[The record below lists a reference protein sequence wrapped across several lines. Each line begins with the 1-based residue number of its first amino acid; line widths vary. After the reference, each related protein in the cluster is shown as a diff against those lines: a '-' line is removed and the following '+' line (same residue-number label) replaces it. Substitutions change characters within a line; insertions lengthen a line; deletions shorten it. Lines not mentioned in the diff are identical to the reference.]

1 MKREGNLFEYDAD
14 MTLKNKFLFGFLLLH
29 LGVIS
34 IISFDIERNIPH
46 PLLQVIKWYST
57 ATVLQAKYGFF
68 SPNVSSDPSVQILV
82 YDSKNKVH
90 PFHLPAANHEI
101 ALRLHTSYS
110 AFALA
115 SDAQDLIAR
124 SWAAMAWEKYPD
136 AKRIIINAYS
146 YQLPTMEQYV
156 KGVKPSY
163 YRYYQT
169 TFETN

>member
-1 MKREGNLFEYDAD
+1 MA
-14 MTLKNKFLFGFLLLH
+14 LKNKLLFCFLILH
-29 LGVIS
+29 LIIIS
-34 IISFDIERNIPH
+34 IISFNIERHIPR
-46 PLLQVIKWYST
+46 PLLQTIKWYST

-68 SPNVSSDPSVQILV
+68 SPNVSSDPSVQVLV
-82 YDSKNKVH
+82 YDSKNKIH
-90 PFHLPAANHEI
+90 NFHFPAANHEI
-101 ALRLHTSYS
+101 ELRLHTSYS

-115 SDAQDLIAR
+115 ADAQDLIAR

-146 YQLPTMEQYV
+146 YQLPTMEQYA

>member
-1 MKREGNLFEYDAD
+1 

-29 LGVIS
+29 LVIIS
-34 IISFDIERNIPH
+34 IVSFDAERYMPSQ
-46 PLLQVIKWYST
+46 LLQTIKWYST

-68 SPNVSSDPSVQILV
+68 SPNVSSDSAIEILV
-82 YDSKNKVH
+82 YDAKNKAH
-90 PFHLPAANHEI
+90 SFQLPANNQEI
-101 ALRLHTSYS
+101 KLRLHTSYT

-115 SDAQDLIAR
+115 TDAQDLIAR

-146 YQLPTMEQYV
+146 YQLPTMEQYA